1 MYTQEISRSTP
12 ACFLFLLDQSFSM
25 DEPLGGNAR
34 VRKCDQLAL
43 AINGW
48 LQNMIIK
55 ASGESGVKDWMHVGV
70 IGYRTDEQGNP
81 IIETCLHGPLS
92 DRPLVPISEINA
104 NPLRIDSM
112 MQQMYDDETGEMTEF
127 PVEMP
132 VWVDPKAEGGTPM
145 CTVLHYAYQVLEH
158 WIGEHPNCF
167 PPILVHISDGES
179 TEGDP
184 IPYTDAIKELA
195 TSDGNALVLNCH
207 LSMTAAD
214 PIYFPSTDEV
224 MPEELARVLFRMSS
238 TLPEPMYNRAV
249 QEGFSLQPNAR
260 AMVFNA
266 DMVGLLQFLDMGT
279 RVAKNL
285 R

>member
-1 MYTQEISRSTP
+1 MYTQEISRQNP
-12 ACFLFLLDQSFSM
+12 ACFLFLLDQSYSM
-25 DEPLGGNAR
+25 IEPLGGNAEL
-34 VRKCDQLAL
+34 RKCDQLAQ

-70 IGYRTDEQGNP
+70 IGYRTDDQGNP
-81 IIETCLHGPLS
+81 IIQSCLQGPLN

-104 NPLRIDSM
+104 NPLRIDTLT
-112 MQQMYDDETGEMTEF
+112 QKMYDDETGELTEF
-127 PVEMP
+127 PVQMP
-132 VWVDPKAEGGTPM
+132 VWVDATAEGGTPM
-145 CTVLHYAYQVLEH
+145 CSVLHYAYQVFEY
-158 WIGEHPNCF
+158 WIGDHMGSF
-167 PPILVHISDGES
+167 PPILVHITDGES

-184 IPYTDAIKELA
+184 IPYATAIQSLA
-195 TSDGNALVLNCH
+195 TNDGNALILNCH

-214 PIYFPSTDEV
+214 PLLFPSSAEV
-224 MPEELARVLFRMSS
+224 MPEELARVLFQMSS
-238 TLPEPMYNRAV
+238 VLPEPMYNRAV
-249 QEGFSLQPNAR
+249 QEGFALQPNAR

-266 DMVGLLQFLDMGT
+266 DIVSLLQFLDMGT